1 MTYTKAQMEVI
12 ELQAEDVVLTSPGG
26 GTDCPVLGEDV

>member
-12 ELQAEDVVLTSPGG
+12 ELQAEDVVLTSPGSP
-26 GTDCPVLGEDV
+26 DCPVLGDDV

>member
-12 ELQAEDVVLTSPGG
+12 ELQAESVVLTSPDP
-26 GTDCPVLGEDV
+26 TCETLGPDV